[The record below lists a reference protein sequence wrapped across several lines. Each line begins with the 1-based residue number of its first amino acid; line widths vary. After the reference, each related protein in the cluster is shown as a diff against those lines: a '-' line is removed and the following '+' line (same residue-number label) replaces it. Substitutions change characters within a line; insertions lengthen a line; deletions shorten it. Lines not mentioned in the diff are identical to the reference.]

1 MLPDHDTCLK
11 FMDQYGMLPNIRE
24 HSVLVARI
32 AVLLAQGLHK
42 NLQGRPNLPDLHLCH
57 CGGLLHDIAKTPCLT
72 ENCDHASRGAA
83 ICQQEGWPD
92 VAEIVASHV
101 FLADFSPERYSKGIF
116 SAAELVYYAD
126 KRVKHACVVNL
137 PERLAYILDKYG
149 GTDAVRHEGIIENF
163 RKCKMLETE
172 LFFFLDLRPEQ
183 VAEAVHRRADCPSA
197 I

>member
-72 ENCDHASRGAA
+72 EHCDHARRGAE

-101 FLADFSPERYSKGIF
+101 FLADFSPERYKAGIF
-116 SAAELVYYAD
+116 SASELVYYAD
-126 KRVKHACVVNL
+126 KRVKHASVVHL
-137 PERLAYILDKYG
+137 SERLCYILERYG
-149 GTDAVRHEGIIENF
+149 GNDSIKQYEIIENF
-163 RKCKMLETE
+163 KKCQMLETE
-172 LFFFLDLRPEQ
+172 LFSFLDFNPEQ
-183 VAEAVHRRADCPSA
+183 LAQVVQRSA
-197 I
+197 GDLPAF